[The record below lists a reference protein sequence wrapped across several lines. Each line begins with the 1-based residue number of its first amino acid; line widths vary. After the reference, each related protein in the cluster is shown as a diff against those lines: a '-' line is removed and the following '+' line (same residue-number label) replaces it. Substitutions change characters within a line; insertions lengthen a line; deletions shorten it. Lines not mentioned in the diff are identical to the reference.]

1 MYAVQSELCAR
12 NRFGDIQK
20 RNQQEIDHLKQR
32 IDELEFQLELMR
44 IEREQFIETKNR
56 DDMQKKVVEAQSLQ
70 EAILEEDRAVASQ
83 ILEEIW
89 RGWIV
94 IVNLL

>member
-1 MYAVQSELCAR
+1 M
-12 NRFGDIQK
+12 
-20 RNQQEIDHLKQR
+20 
-32 IDELEFQLELMR
+32 
-44 IEREQFIETKNR
+44 ETKNR

-89 RGWIV
+89 RGSIV
-94 IVNLL
+94 IVH

>member
-1 MYAVQSELCAR
+1 
-12 NRFGDIQK
+12 
-20 RNQQEIDHLKQR
+20 
-32 IDELEFQLELMR
+32 MR
-44 IEREQFIETKNR
+44 IEREQFMETKNR

-94 IVNLL
+94 IMNLL

>member
-1 MYAVQSELCAR
+1 M
-12 NRFGDIQK
+12 
-20 RNQQEIDHLKQR
+20 
-32 IDELEFQLELMR
+32 
-44 IEREQFIETKNR
+44 ETKNR
-56 DDMQKKVVEAQSLQ
+56 DDMQKKVVEAQTLQ

-94 IVNLL
+94 IMNLLQIPLFL